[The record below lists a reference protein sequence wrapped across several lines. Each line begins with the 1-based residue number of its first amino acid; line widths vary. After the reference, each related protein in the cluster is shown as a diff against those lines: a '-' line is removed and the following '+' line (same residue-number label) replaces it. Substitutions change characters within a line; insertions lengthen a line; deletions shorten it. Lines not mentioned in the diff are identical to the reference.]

1 MQREAVVIEG
11 KILLD
16 APTDVDG
23 AVAEVR
29 LYHAPL
35 ADALSRTAAL
45 RRGCPWF
52 RSGVGYALERLRLY
66 STVDADKAHDFQL
79 HDPMRLDG

>member
-11 KILLD
+11 TILLD

-35 ADALSRTAAL
+35 VDALSRTAAL
-45 RRGCPWF
+45 R
-52 RSGVGYALERLRLY
+52 
-66 STVDADKAHDFQL
+66 
-79 HDPMRLDG
+79 